1 MKKIRYLPFGYTIR
15 NGHTVIE
22 QQEADIVR
30 NIFKAYIQGAS
41 LKEIA
46 EDLTAKQI
54 PYTERTCVWDKARIS
69 RILEN
74 AKYTGDEE
82 FEMIIDEDIYE
93 EAAAVKS
100 ARALESGGP
109 GKRRH
114 PADPRP
120 CPLRTMRCADAP
132 AHQFQTCNPGKL
144 DMQQCRLWHSGAGQR
159 RRAAPENHAPYEPR
173 HRKCRSHASSS
184 ESEAQ
189 GFRCG
194 AEFAAADLRRNG
206 AGASK

>member
-15 NGHTVIE
+15 NGHTVVE

-82 FEMIIDEDIYE
+82 FETIIDENIYE

-100 ARALESGGP
+100 ARRWNQAVE
-109 GKRRH
+109 
-114 PADPRP
+114 
-120 CPLRTMRCADAP
+120 
-132 AHQFQTCNPGKL
+132 
-144 DMQQCRLWHSGAGQR
+144 
-159 RRAAPENHAPYEPR
+159 
-173 HRKCRSHASSS
+173 
-184 ESEAQ
+184 ESEGIRQ
-189 GFRCG
+189 IRDRIRCG
-194 AEFAAADLRRNG
+194 QC
-206 AGASK
+206 AGTSIPNVRFGKAGHVAMQTVAFGCGSATASCSGKSRSL

>member
-15 NGHTVIE
+15 NGHTVVE

-82 FEMIIDEDIYE
+82 FETIIDENIYE

-100 ARALESGGP
+100 ARRWNQAVEESEGIRQIRDRIRCGQCGAP
-109 GKRRH
+109 CFDTSIPNVRSGK
-114 PADPRP
+114 
-120 CPLRTMRCADAP
+120 
-132 AHQFQTCNPGKL
+132 
-144 DMQQCRLWHSGAGQR
+144 AG
-159 RRAAPENHAPYEPR
+159 RAAMQTVAFGCGSATASCSG
-173 HRKCRSHASSS
+173 KSRS
-184 ESEAQ
+184 
-189 GFRCG
+189 
-194 AEFAAADLRRNG
+194 L
-206 AGASK
+206 

>member
-15 NGHTVIE
+15 NGHTVVE

-82 FEMIIDEDIYE
+82 FETIIDENIYE

-100 ARALESGGP
+100 ARRWNQAVE
-109 GKRRH
+109 
-114 PADPRP
+114 
-120 CPLRTMRCADAP
+120 
-132 AHQFQTCNPGKL
+132 
-144 DMQQCRLWHSGAGQR
+144 
-159 RRAAPENHAPYEPR
+159 
-173 HRKCRSHASSS
+173 
-184 ESEAQ
+184 ESEGIRQIATVSAA
-189 GFRCG
+189 GNAVRRCSG
-194 AEFAAADLRRNG
+194 TSIPNVRFGKAGHVAMQTAAFGCGSVTANCSGKSRSL
-206 AGASK
+206 

>member
-46 EDLTAKQI
+46 EDLTAKKI

-93 EAAAVKS
+93 EAAAVKARGAGIRRRRK
-100 ARALESGGP
+100 ARASGRSATVSAADNAVRRCSGISIP
-109 GKRRH
+109 NARSGK
-114 PADPRP
+114 
-120 CPLRTMRCADAP
+120 
-132 AHQFQTCNPGKL
+132 
-144 DMQQCRLWHSGAGQR
+144 AG
-159 RRAAPENHAPYEPR
+159 RAAMQTVAFGCGSATASCSG
-173 HRKCRSHASSS
+173 KSRS
-184 ESEAQ
+184 
-189 GFRCG
+189 
-194 AEFAAADLRRNG
+194 L
-206 AGASK
+206 